1 VQFDA
6 KGTVYVDNNQV
17 GSGLDAN
24 LLNHNQVAKSTDGG
38 KIWTGPVSTPLLLGG
53 APKMRVDSGTGKV

>member
-1 VQFDA
+1 MQFDA